1 MKMKKFPIGLF
12 LLIFLLVVT
21 GCKLMRE
28 GAKKSLATGSP
39 PNIIFLIGDGMGV
52 PQISTAYY
60 FGDGKANFS
69 RFKHIGFHQ
78 SSDLTHKITD
88 SAAGATAFSI
98 GQKTYKRAIGVSGD
112 SIPQETIM
120 EYLQKE
126 GYKTG
131 LISLTT
137 ITHATPAAFY
147 AHVVDRDMHEEIASQ
162 LVDARVDFIAGGGRK
177 YFETREDGR
186 NLFSQLIEMG
196 YKLDTTQLSESNY
209 ESPNAYLLVDESMPS
224 KIEGRGDFLPKATD
238 YALDYFNRMGEP
250 FFLMVE
256 GSYIDWS
263 GHAKNAEMLV
273 EEVEDFDQ
281 TLGVALDFVD
291 KNPNTL
297 LIVTADHETGGV
309 SISKKYLDQKIF
321 GQRKEIPGEVEITFN
336 SNQHSGELI
345 PVFAYGL
352 GADKF
357 QGIYENKDIFHK
369 IMSVYNKE

>member
-1 MKMKKFPIGLF
+1 MKKFPIGLF
-12 LLIFLLVVT
+12 LLIFLLVAT
-21 GCKLMRE
+21 GCKLMRD

-60 FGDGKANFS
+60 FGDGEANFS

-98 GQKTYKRAIGVSGD
+98 GQKTFKRAIGVSGD

-196 YKLDTTQLSESNY
+196 YKLDTTQISEPNY

-309 SISKKYLDQKIF
+309 SISKKYLEQKVF

-369 IMSVYNKE
+369 IMSVYNRE

>member
-1 MKMKKFPIGLF
+1 MKKFTIGLF
-12 LLIFLLVVT
+12 LLIFLLVAT
-21 GCKLMRE
+21 GCKLMRD

-60 FGDGKANFS
+60 FGDGEANFS

-98 GQKTYKRAIGVSGD
+98 GQKTFKRAIGVSGD

-196 YKLDTTQLSESNY
+196 YKLDTTQISEPNY

-309 SISKKYLDQKIF
+309 SISKKYLEQKIF

-369 IMSVYNKE
+369 IMSVYNRE